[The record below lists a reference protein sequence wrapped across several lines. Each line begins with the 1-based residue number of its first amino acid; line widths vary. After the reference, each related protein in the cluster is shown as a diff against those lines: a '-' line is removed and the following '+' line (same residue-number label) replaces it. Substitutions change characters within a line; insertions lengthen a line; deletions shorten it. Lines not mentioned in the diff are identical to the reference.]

1 MENQVNT
8 CNHII
13 QYFRLYLSLNS
24 ITFSLSTT
32 SSVSSTPILYF
43 AKLQHPYQNPY
54 RQCQINHC
62 PEGLSL
68 QIEHLNKYVRFLS
81 ELLKESAKLYDLDPH
96 SHNKNLM
103 LMIFLMEQMIYHE
116 HLSGNIRPLVCLL
129 LVGYNHGCMKS
140 PITLKKDT
148 TSMLTSSS

>member
-1 MENQVNT
+1 M
-8 CNHII
+8 
-13 QYFRLYLSLNS
+13 
-24 ITFSLSTT
+24 
-32 SSVSSTPILYF
+32 
-43 AKLQHPYQNPY
+43 
-54 RQCQINHC
+54 
-62 PEGLSL
+62 
-68 QIEHLNKYVRFLS
+68 S

-148 TSMLTSSS
+148 TSMLTSSSWWGTKHLRSLNSSTTIKTTYLMELMMDWKEATFLLCRTHKTYWIKSTILKSNGPSPPH